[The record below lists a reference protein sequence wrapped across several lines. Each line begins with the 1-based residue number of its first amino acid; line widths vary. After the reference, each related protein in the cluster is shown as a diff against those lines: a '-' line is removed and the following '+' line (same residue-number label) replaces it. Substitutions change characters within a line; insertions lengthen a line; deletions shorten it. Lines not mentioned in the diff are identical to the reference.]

1 MASSKETIA
10 EEQIGSLE
18 PLTITY
24 IQGEPEPVS
33 NFTKAINYME
43 DVRKGD
49 KKLINFKKI
58 GEGIKSKFKSDKEV
72 NSK

>member
-1 MASSKETIA
+1 
-10 EEQIGSLE
+10 
-18 PLTITY
+18 
-24 IQGEPEPVS
+24 
-33 NFTKAINYME
+33 ME